1 MPYLIDTDWAI
12 NSIGGHPG
20 ALGTLRN
27 LSRLRLSVSWITVAE
42 LYDSA
47 FLSTNPQADLRDIRR
62 FLAPYQVLRPND
74 GIAEQFAEIRSFL
87 RMRGQ
92 PIPDFDIVIAATALH
107 FNLTLLTF
115 DVGHFSRVPDLRLYT
130 L

>member
-12 NSIGGHPG
+12 NALGGHSG

-27 LSRLRLSVSWITVAE
+27 LSRLRLSVSWVTVAE

-47 FLSTNPQADLRDIRR
+47 FWSTNPQADLRDVRS

-74 GIAEQFAEIRSFL
+74 AIAERFAEIRAHL
-87 RMRGQ
+87 RSRGQ

-107 FNLTLLTF
+107 YDLTLLTF
-115 DVGHFSRVPDLRLYT
+115 DVRHFSRVPDLRVYT